1 MRRLPLLGGTLL
13 LLSACSLV
21 PSPRPDAASPPPA
34 TPPSFPASVGPVEST
49 GPGVG
54 SPGLG
59 DPYYATYGNGGYDVA
74 TYDLSVRFTPSS
86 GALTGI
92 ATIGSTAKFDLRRF
106 DLDLHGL
113 TVNKITVGGQAATF
127 TRDGDELVVTPA
139 SAVKGGSSFTTIIEY
154 AGTPGDVDASNL
166 GDAGFKKAHGVTFV
180 AGEPESASS
189 WFPVNDHPSDKA
201 LYAIAITVPDGEGVI
216 SNGVLA
222 GKDAKDGWTTWRW
235 NVTSPMASYLVTFAV
250 GALRVEESTHKGK
263 QVRIAVADTIAATSV
278 ASVEETTE
286 ICDYFE
292 QFFGPYPFDAYGAI
306 VVDDPDLGFSL
317 ETQTRPTYAASMV
330 RGGDPRGVVAH
341 ELAHQW
347 FGDSVSVAQWR
358 DIWLNEGF
366 ATYAQWLW
374 TEHTGGPTMDQ
385 EFDRQ
390 YTNTL
395 NPIWTVP
402 PGNPTEPRLF
412 HQSVYNRGAMTLYAL
427 RKTVGDDTFY
437 KILKTWTAQRKDR
450 NASTED
456 FVKLSEQ
463 VSGKQLRT
471 LFADWL
477 YGTTRPAHP

>member
-1 MRRLPLLGGTLL
+1 LPLFGGILL

-21 PSPRPDAASPPPA
+21 PSPRREAASPAPA
-34 TPPSFPASVGPVEST
+34 ASSSFPAALSPVESS
-49 GPGVG
+49 GPGIG
-54 SPGLG
+54 SAGVG
-59 DPYYATYGNGGYDVA
+59 DPYYPAYGNGGYDVA
-74 TYDLSVRFTPSS
+74 SYDLAVRFTPAS
-86 GALTGI
+86 GALTGVASI
-92 ATIGSTAKFDLRRF
+92 TSTAKFDLRRF
-106 DLDLHGL
+106 DLDLHGM
-113 TVNKITVGGQAATF
+113 TVAKITVDGRPATF
-127 TRDGDELVVTPA
+127 TRRQDELVVTPA
-139 SAVKGGSSFTTIIEY
+139 DSVKSGARFTTVVEY
-154 AGTPGDVDASNL
+154 AGKPGDVDPSNL
-166 GDAGFKKAHGVTFV
+166 GTAGFKKANGVTFV
-180 AGEPESASS
+180 AGEPESATS

-201 LYAIAITVPDGEGVI
+201 TYAMAITVPDGEGVI

-235 NVTSPMASYLVTFAV
+235 NVTSPMAPYLATFAV
-250 GALRVEESTHKGK
+250 GGLRVEQSTHKGK
-263 QVRIAVADTIAATSV
+263 QVRIAVADTIPAESV
-278 ASVEETTE
+278 KSVDETTA

-317 ETQTRPTYAASMV
+317 ETQTRPTYAVSMV
-330 RGGDPRGVVAH
+330 RDGDRLGVVAH

-374 TEHTGGPTMDQ
+374 TEHTGGPTMRQ
-385 EFDRQ
+385 LFDRQ
-390 YTNTL
+390 YSNQL

-402 PGNPTEPRLF
+402 PGDPTESRLF
-412 HQSVYNRGAMTLYAL
+412 NQSVYNRGAMTLYAL
-427 RKTVGDDTFY
+427 RTAVGDDTFY
-437 KILKTWTAQRKDR
+437 KILKTWTADHKDR
-450 NASTED
+450 NVSTED
-456 FVKLSEQ
+456 FVKLAEK